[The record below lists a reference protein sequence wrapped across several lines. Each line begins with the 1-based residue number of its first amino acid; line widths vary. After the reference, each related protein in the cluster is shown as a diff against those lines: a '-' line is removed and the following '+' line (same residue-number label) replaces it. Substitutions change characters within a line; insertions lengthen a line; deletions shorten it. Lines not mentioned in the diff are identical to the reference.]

1 MSKSAMIRARI
12 EPELKNQV
20 DMIFEQLG
28 LTTTEAIKLFYSLVL
43 LNKGLPFQVR
53 IPNEKT
59 IQAFQDTDE
68 GNNLTKCKDVKDMF
82 DKLEI

>member
-68 GNNLTKCKDVKDMF
+68 GHNLTKCKDVKEMF